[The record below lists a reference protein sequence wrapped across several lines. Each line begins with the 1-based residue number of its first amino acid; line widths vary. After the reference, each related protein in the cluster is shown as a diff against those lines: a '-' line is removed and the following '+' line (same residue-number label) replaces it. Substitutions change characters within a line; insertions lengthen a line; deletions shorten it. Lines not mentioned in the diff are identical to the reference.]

1 MIAFR
6 RPSPWAVALL
16 LVGVIVFISAGSWQ
30 YDKAQYKRARE
41 SSWSDAQARAPV
53 DIGSALA
60 GDANG
65 FTRVVADGTWLP
77 QRYLLD
83 NQVRNGRPGVEVFAP
98 LRLSSGP
105 VVLVALGWLA
115 CTDAQRSPPA
125 IQQLAAGTVSVN
137 GLLAPPPAHGLRIGR
152 SWPEQSDYPKL
163 MPYFSLSDIAA
174 DLDDRLAARVLRA
187 DGEPGL
193 VYRRDWQPVDSM
205 PPARHLAYAW
215 QWWFLAI
222 AIVVVFAVVHR
233 KRDSLS

>member
-16 LVGVIVFISAGSWQ
+16 LVGVIVFISAGRWQ

-53 DIGSALA
+53 DVESALA

-65 FTRVVADGTWLP
+65 FTRVVAGGTWLP

-98 LRLSSGP
+98 LRLSSLPSLYRAERG
-105 VVLVALGWLA
+105 G
-115 CTDAQRSPPA
+115 
-125 IQQLAAGTVSVN
+125 LAA
-137 GLLAPPPAHGLRIGR
+137 
-152 SWPEQSDYPKL
+152 SW
-163 MPYFSLSDIAA
+163 
-174 DLDDRLAARVLRA
+174 RA
-187 DGEPGL
+187 ETML
-193 VYRRDWQPVDSM
+193 TAV